1 MRYLTTNLLILLILN
16 SALFANEI
24 SLIDSTSVELNTKTG
39 IIYGTLL
46 IPNNIIGKMPVVI
59 IIAGS
64 GPTDRDGNNPMMKN
78 NSLKLLAEA
87 LTNNGIATLR
97 YDKRG
102 VGESV
107 KAVKSESDLRFE
119 DYISDAAAWIEFVKQ
134 NPKFSKIIII
144 GHSEGSLLGMNA
156 ATNANGF
163 ISIAGAG
170 SSADIILKEQL
181 SSKGK
186 LVQDLCYPIIDSLKA
201 GILVNDI
208 NPNLNSLFRIS
219 VQPYIISW
227 FKHNPQIDIKQ
238 LKFPSLIIQGDNDLQ
253 VSITDAKLL
262 ASASKNNKL
271 VVIEKMNHVLKIV
284 ENNNQS
290 SNLATYTNSSI
301 PISEVLIDEIVKF
314 IKK

>member
-107 KAVKSESDLRFE
+107 KAVKS
-119 DYISDAAAWIEFVKQ
+119 
-134 NPKFSKIIII
+134 
-144 GHSEGSLLGMNA
+144 
-156 ATNANGF
+156 
-163 ISIAGAG
+163 
-170 SSADIILKEQL
+170 
-181 SSKGK
+181 
-186 LVQDLCYPIIDSLKA
+186 
-201 GILVNDI
+201 
-208 NPNLNSLFRIS
+208 
-219 VQPYIISW
+219 
-227 FKHNPQIDIKQ
+227 
-238 LKFPSLIIQGDNDLQ
+238 
-253 VSITDAKLL
+253 
-262 ASASKNNKL
+262 
-271 VVIEKMNHVLKIV
+271 
-284 ENNNQS
+284 
-290 SNLATYTNSSI
+290 
-301 PISEVLIDEIVKF
+301 
-314 IKK
+314 